1 MIMEYE
7 YSTHR
12 TMDEANMAL
21 DDLFATGEVLE
32 GEHPNIVRKQVRG
45 QYRYV
50 IIIGQLEE

>member
-1 MIMEYE
+1 MQYD
-7 YSTHR
+7 YSTHK

-45 QYRYV
+45 RYRYV
-50 IIIGQLEE
+50 IVIGQLEE